1 MAQKP
6 LHEYDVDEILK
17 YVQSQTKREDRVKAL
32 RAGSSGKNGCPL
44 KRVLKAAYDKDVEWQ
59 LPEGEVPFTPSS
71 EVEGT
76 ARLSK
81 TAQKLHYF
89 VKGGYPNLAQK
100 RREMLFIR
108 HLEALSKSNQLIL
121 LYAKDKCLHD
131 LYTAITPDVVTEA
144 FPNLIQNPVSSKKG
158 GTTKGTK
165 GTSKS
170 TNKTKST
177 SNTKGSQGSKK
188 KAPQKEETYAAAA
201 DPEEIE
207 QLDPN
212 PTDED

>member
-6 LHEYDVDEILK
+6 LHEYDVDEVLK
-17 YVQSQTKREDRVKAL
+17 YVQSQTKKEDRVKAL

-89 VKGGYPNLAQK
+89 VRGGYPNLAQK

-121 LYAKDKCLHD
+121 LYAKDQRLHD

-144 FPNLIQNPVSSKKG
+144 FPDLIQNPVSSKKG
-158 GTTKGTK
+158 GTTK

-188 KAPQKEETYAAAA
+188 KAPQKEEAYAAAA